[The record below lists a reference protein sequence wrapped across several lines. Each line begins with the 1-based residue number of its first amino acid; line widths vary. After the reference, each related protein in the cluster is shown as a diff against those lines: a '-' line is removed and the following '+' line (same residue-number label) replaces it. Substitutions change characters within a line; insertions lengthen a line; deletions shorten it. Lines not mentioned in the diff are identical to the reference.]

1 MNAINKNEVSMFK
14 VGDLGR
20 KRAKTKELPDLN
32 YLKSLIQYCP
42 NTGNIWWLDTE
53 HVSKKL
59 RGQLANSYFKSTGYK
74 RICID
79 KKIYCQHRIAWL
91 FGHRKEPVGMID
103 HINGIRDD
111 NRLENLRDVS
121 NSVNGQNKKIAMSSN
136 RIGVLGVRYRKS
148 RISKPYEACIKVNGK
163 NKYLGNYS
171 TPEEA
176 HQAYLTA
183 KRELHEGCTI

>member
-1 MNAINKNEVSMFK
+1 MFK

-20 KRAKTKELPDLN
+20 KRAKTKVLPDLV
-32 YLKSLIQYCP
+32 YLKSIIRYCP
-42 NTGNIWWLDTE
+42 ETGSIWWLDTE

-91 FGHRKEPVGMID
+91 FGHGKEPVGMID

-111 NRLENLRDVS
+111 NKLENLRDVS
-121 NSVNGQNKKIAMSSN
+121 NSVNG
-136 RIGVLGVRYRKS
+136 
-148 RISKPYEACIKVNGK
+148 
-163 NKYLGNYS
+163 
-171 TPEEA
+171 
-176 HQAYLTA
+176 
-183 KRELHEGCTI
+183 